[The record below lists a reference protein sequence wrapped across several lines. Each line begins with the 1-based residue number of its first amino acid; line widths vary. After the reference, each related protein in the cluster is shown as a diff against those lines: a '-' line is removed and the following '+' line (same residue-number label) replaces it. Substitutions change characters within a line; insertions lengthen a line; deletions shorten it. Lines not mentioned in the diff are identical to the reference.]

1 MINKI
6 FLCDDISQLKQTYKK
21 IKHDN
26 SAIINESVSDARK
39 KSIAVSKSIEKRIL
53 FLSRFQFFVMIPIFA
68 FIIMYSLHLHF
79 NGVLDTHVNS
89 IFIATI
95 LFIIT
100 DTFVFICFEILKSKQ
115 RTVLNITRY
124 LLSIL

>member
-6 FLCDDISQLKQTYKK
+6 FLCDDISQLKQVYKK
-21 IKHDN
+21 INHDN
-26 SAIINESVSDARK
+26 PTVINESISDARK

-79 NGVLDTHVNS
+79 NGILDIHVNS
-89 IFIATI
+89 IFVATI
-95 LFIIT
+95 LFIII

-115 RTVLNITRY
+115 RAVLNITRC